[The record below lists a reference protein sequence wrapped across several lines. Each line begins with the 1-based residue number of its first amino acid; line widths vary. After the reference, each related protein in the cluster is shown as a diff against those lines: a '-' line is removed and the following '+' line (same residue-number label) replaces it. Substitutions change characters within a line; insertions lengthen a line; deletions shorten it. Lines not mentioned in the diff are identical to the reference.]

1 MEAESNTQ
9 HSGILKQNAIAKQD
23 VTVTDYVPST
33 PVYDEPYF
41 SPDLQII
48 LCHQGKLWGTDMTE
62 SIFEAHDVCILLPD
76 QIATINEISE
86 DYQAT
91 IINVSRQFYDQLLLS
106 YPYTRNAPRY
116 RRAPS
121 FHLNE
126 AQYNS
131 LLDATSLLRT
141 LTQIQSPHRTEMLT
155 NLLAIMINM
164 IGEYHVSNHPKD
176 IKISSSGQLFSRCY
190 DALIQ
195 HHNESHEVAFYAR
208 ICCLSAKHFSDVIKH
223 ETGLTASEWITTYI
237 VMRAKTLIDKYH
249 EYTMQQ
255 ISELLGFSEQSAFT
269 RFFKRETGMTPSR
282 FRDR

>member
-1 MEAESNTQ
+1 MKAEINSQ
-9 HSGILKQNAIAKQD
+9 HPYIQQQDIIAKQD
-23 VTVTDYVPST
+23 VTVTDYMPST

-41 SPDLQII
+41 SQDLQII
-48 LCHQGKLWGTDMTE
+48 LCHQGKLLGTDMTE
-62 SIFEAHDVCILLPD
+62 SIFEAHDLCILLPD
-76 QIATINEISE
+76 QIVTINEVSE

-121 FHLNE
+121 IHLNE

-164 IGEYHVSNHPKD
+164 IGEYHVSNYPQN
-176 IKISSSGQLFSRCY
+176 INLSSNELLFNRFY

-195 HHNESHEVAFYAR
+195 HHRESHEVTYYAR
-208 ICCLSAKHFSDVIKH
+208 LCCLSPKHFSEVIRH
-223 ETGLTASEWITTYI
+223 ETGIGASEWIATYI
-237 VMRAKTLIDKYH
+237 TMRAKSLLDSYRD
-249 EYTMQQ
+249 YTIQQ
-255 ISELLGFSEQSAFT
+255 ISDHLGFSEQSAFT
-269 RFFKRETGMTPSR
+269 RFFKRQTGMTPSR